1 MKASSILTSY
11 FTTKPDP
18 QRNEYSSK
26 DDFSKMINWY
36 FSIVSNRL
44 NAVVFYDDLSPT
56 FIRKYEREN
65 ILFEHYSIGKY
76 SINDERFFCY
86 LDYII
91 SRPNLS
97 RLFMTDLFD
106 VDFLGDPFSL
116 FDDEKFDLYIG
127 TEDSL
132 PGTWLKYK
140 YMQSY
145 GRLHYTDK
153 PVLNAGIIGGNRQP
167 IVKLLSRMVDD
178 FRRINSCKNVN
189 MAVFNKCVYDLF
201 DEKRILKGYPLHS
214 RFKRYE
220 KTGPFYIRH
229 K

>member
-1 MKASSILTSY
+1 
-11 FTTKPDP
+11 
-18 QRNEYSSK
+18 
-26 DDFSKMINWY
+26 
-36 FSIVSNRL
+36 
-44 NAVVFYDDLSPT
+44 
-56 FIRKYEREN
+56 
-65 ILFEHYSIGKY
+65 
-76 SINDERFFCY
+76 
-86 LDYII
+86 
-91 SRPNLS
+91 
-97 RLFMTDLFD
+97 MTDLFD

-116 FDDEKFDLYIG
+116 FDDEKFDLYVG

-145 GRLHYTDK
+145 GKLYYADK

-178 FRRINSCKNVN
+178 FRQINSCKNVN